1 MAMDEKLKTELKETY
16 FIGLVVAVIVVV
28 IIAGLMVIARY
39 WPEWLVPTPWTDNVW
54 WKALLALFIN
64 YAIVFSITF
73 GGQSLAPNLPDF
85 FGNVKDKK
93 TKNIINSLVWS
104 LIFIGILLVFWPLI
118 LFFSPDSIQN
128 GLPLDTVRGF
138 FRLILGI
145 LPAEWIL
152 SLFEGATFPEAT
164 FPEVTF
170 PEVTGSFFID
180 NSWMTAS
187 VALVINYVIVF
198 LITWVCQSLAPNLPD
213 FFGDEKDKTAK
224 NAKNS
229 SVWSLIFI
237 GILLVFWSL
246 ILFIF
251 PNSIQNRLP
260 LDTGSGLVRV
270 LLGILPAE
278 WILSLFQEFTPT
290 FTAETANN
298 ITAREYASIGG
309 KKGKKKKG
317 KKGGGFIGGDDA
329 STIPVAE
336 WSQIFWTTT
345 K

>member
-1 MAMDEKLKTELKETY
+1 MAIDEKLKTELKETY
-16 FIGLVVAVIVVV
+16 FIGLIITGMVLF
-28 IIAGLMVIARY
+28 IIACLMVIGWF

-73 GGQSLAPNLPDF
+73 AGQSLAPNLPDF

-104 LIFIGILLVFWPLI
+104 LIFIGILLVFWSLI

-251 PNSIQNRLP
+251 PNSIQNGLP
-260 LDTGSGLVRV
+260 LDTAWGLMRIF
-270 LLGILPAE
+270 LGTLPAE
-278 WILSLFQEFTPT
+278 WILPLFEGFTPT
-290 FTAETANN
+290 FTAATASN
-298 ITAREYASIGG
+298 TAISAYAGIGG
-309 KKGKKKKG
+309 KKGKKKG
-317 KKGGGFIGGDDA
+317 KKGGGFLGGDDA
-329 STIPVAE
+329 GSIPAAQ

>member
-1 MAMDEKLKTELKETY
+1 MAIDEKLKTELKETY
-16 FIGLVVAVIVVV
+16 FIGLIITGMVLF
-28 IIAGLMVIARY
+28 IIACLMVIGWF

-73 GGQSLAPNLPDF
+73 AGQSLAPNLPDF

-104 LIFIGILLVFWPLI
+104 LIFIGILLVFWSLI

-152 SLFEGATFPEAT
+152 PLIQGAFEG
-164 FPEVTF
+164 
-170 PEVTGSFFID
+170 
-180 NSWMTAS
+180 
-187 VALVINYVIVF
+187 
-198 LITWVCQSLAPNLPD
+198 
-213 FFGDEKDKTAK
+213 
-224 NAKNS
+224 
-229 SVWSLIFI
+229 
-237 GILLVFWSL
+237 
-246 ILFIF
+246 
-251 PNSIQNRLP
+251 
-260 LDTGSGLVRV
+260 
-270 LLGILPAE
+270 
-278 WILSLFQEFTPT
+278 FTPRLIRGT
-290 FTAETANN
+290 DNN
-298 ITAREYASIGG
+298 NMISEYTDIGG
-309 KKGKKKKG
+309 KKGKKKGGKKG
-317 KKGGGFIGGDDA
+317 KKGGGFVGGDDA
-329 STIPVAE
+329 GSIPTAQ